1 MRDYLPPD
9 LDQAAAVILADLTA
23 PDGRLLPER
32 RQHYQARMA
41 DAGVVIDDDGFCEQ
55 GFLLKRL
62 TARAVILETAWL
74 QCIGD
79 LANPRLTPAM
89 RGQVIR
95 GASRLQADLDQTL
108 AIIVRVRKAQGENY
122 APFLTA
128 ADQALADDSR
138 ADNLM
143 MGQYGLS
150 IPQIVRAE
158 ALGEAIYDGEFKVR
172 AEGTEQPLN
181 DGN

>member
-1 MRDYLPPD
+1 MRDHLPAD
-9 LDQAAAVILADLTA
+9 LDQAAALVLADLTA
-23 PDGRLLPER
+23 PDGRLLPQR

-74 QCIGD
+74 QTIGE
-79 LANPRLTPAM
+79 LADSRLPPAM
-89 RGQVIR
+89 KGQVIR
-95 GASRLQADLDQTL
+95 GASRLQEDLDKTL
-108 AIIVRVRKAQGENY
+108 ALIVRVRKAQGENY

-138 ADNLM
+138 ADDLM

-158 ALGEAIYDGEFKVR
+158 TLGEAIAVSEFGAG
-172 AEGTEQPLN
+172 AENVEQPLD